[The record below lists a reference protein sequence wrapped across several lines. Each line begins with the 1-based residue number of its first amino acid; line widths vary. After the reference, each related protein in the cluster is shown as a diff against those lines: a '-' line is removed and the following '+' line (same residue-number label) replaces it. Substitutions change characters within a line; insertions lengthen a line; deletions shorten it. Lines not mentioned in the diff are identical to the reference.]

1 MKIWPVPCLQDNY
14 AYLLVDDLSG
24 DAAVVDPVEPERLV
38 KAAELHGARIKFVI
52 TTHHHCIEEESVLF
66 SQNRDYFAR
75 PIALKEES
83 KQQAVSWWEN
93 NGRLTP
99 TLQRLALRTLSQE
112 CTSGA
117 AERIWSI
124 CADIHTRKGNKL
136 STSQLDKLVY
146 VNADLRVLERLRLR
160 VGNGGVL

>member
-1 MKIWPVPCLQDNY
+1 MLNLTCYVLFC
-14 AYLLVDDLSG
+14 S
-24 DAAVVDPVEPERLV
+24 
-38 KAAELHGARIKFVI
+38 
-52 TTHHHCIEEESVLF
+52 IEEESILF
-66 SQNRDYFAR
+66 SQDRDYFAR

-83 KQQAVSWWEN
+83 KQQAVSWWEI

-117 AERIWSI
+117 AERIWSV
-124 CADIHTRKGNKL
+124 CADIHTRKRNRL

-146 VNADLRVLERLRLR
+146 VNANLRLLERLRLR
-160 VGNGGVL
+160 DGNGGVLQWKVKDIDASVIADLERGLARGEAIDITFI